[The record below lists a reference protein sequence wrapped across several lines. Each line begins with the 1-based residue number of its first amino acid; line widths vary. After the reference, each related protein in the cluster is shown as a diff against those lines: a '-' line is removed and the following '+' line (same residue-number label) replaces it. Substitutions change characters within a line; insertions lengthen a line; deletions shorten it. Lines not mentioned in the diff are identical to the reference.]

1 MSKEVKTAAKTNA
14 AVLTYTRVYAD
25 GTQFP
30 VTHANKGGKVD
41 KLTAV
46 LRAEEAAAR
55 AVGARIT
62 NAKIN

>member
-1 MSKEVKTAAKTNA
+1 MAKEVKSAAKTNT

-25 GTQFP
+25 GSQFP
-30 VTHANKGGKVD
+30 VTHVNKGGKAE

-55 AVGARIT
+55 TVGARIV
-62 NAKIN
+62 NAKIV